1 MRVSFSLLFFA
12 DSLPTGRRATASSV
26 VVVVVFVV
34 FVVVFVVVVAAAAA
48 AAGATKPLPLQQAR
62 ELCQNMSS
70 QQRRSLD
77 PRNPANAAALR
88 SFQMQNQ
95 IRQNTMKLNDQFA
108 DLARW
113 EKAIKRKD
121 AELVEKGMAARS
133 RNSVPVRGV
142 RGGAAAAAAASSSSS
157 SSLSGAPTTTVRTRL
172 GRGAVSAP
180 IEELQK
186 QQALASQ
193 QQAAPAEAVGSNQAA
208 KPKEGSAASHTY
220 DKGYKK
226 WEKFDVDKAIEE
238 VEVEDVTQSHAQRG
252 GAGGVG
258 PVPAHVVSGDKPKE
272 PVYVAR
278 TMKPTRSA
286 PSDIGEIFELERK
299 KGNDHF
305 GRGEFSAAIQCY
317 TKCIGYDSRNP
328 VVYSNRAAAYLK
340 TKEYLKARSDCDS
353 ALRLDPAHS
362 KSLLR
367 RATANNSLGR
377 HRAALRDLTV
387 ALAAAPSNKR
397 LKSEVQKTKELHRT
411 SIRKAP
417 RWKVDV
423 SFAAGPALP
432 RPVPSKP
439 LSSGQ
444 GVAGD
449 NHSGAIRSQATA
461 APPKKSGLKAI
472 NAVDDGMEDVPI
484 NRRRKETAQKKAS
497 AAKVAVPLTLPNDS
511 AVEHMTSSE
520 TSSSEATSGAAVV
533 PDDQTSTSNETMGVQ
548 AQEPSS
554 IEEAAAPSPQSP
566 AQRQAA
572 AAANTASAAAARRA
586 FIEKASSPKTNYEF
600 VNCWNGCV
608 IFLFARTNPINLFNI
623 FSAFLRMRTRFTTC
637 GITCLCSAL
646 DARLRTVEEQAFYLR
661 LIPTKNI
668 KAVFKTAPES
678 DVFSSLLQALVVV
691 VKGSERPDNGLPPAK
706 PKPKRAVIF
715 LQRLAASLRFG
726 MAVMLFSD
734 ADKTAITQIVASVK
748 DEGKR
753 KDLSNKYGL

>member
-1 MRVSFSLLFFA
+1 MLSVQSSRCSAASKRVQ
-12 DSLPTGRRATASSV
+12 
-26 VVVVVFVV
+26 
-34 FVVVFVVVVAAAAA
+34 
-48 AAGATKPLPLQQAR
+48 KII
-62 ELCQNMSS
+62 MSS
-70 QQRRSLD
+70 QRRSLD

-121 AELVEKGMAARS
+121 AELVEKGVAARG

-142 RGGAAAAAAASSSSS
+142 RGGSAAASSSD
-157 SSLSGAPTTTVRTRL
+157 APTTTVRTRL

-186 QQALASQ
+186 QQARASQ
-193 QQAAPAEAVGSNQAA
+193 QEQASPAAAAAGLNKAA
-208 KPKEGSAASHTY
+208 KLKEGSAASHTY

-226 WEKFDVDKAIEE
+226 WEKFDVEKAIEE
-238 VEVEDVTQSHAQRG
+238 VEVEDVTQSHVQGG
-252 GAGGVG
+252 GAASGDGVVG
-258 PVPAHVVSGDKPKE
+258 PVPSHVVSGDKPKE

-305 GRGEFSAAIQCY
+305 GRGEFSVAIQCY

-353 ALRLDPAHS
+353 ALRLDPTHG

-439 LSSGQ
+439 VSLEQQAVQEENQNGTVSSQ
-444 GVAGD
+444 
-449 NHSGAIRSQATA
+449 STA
-461 APPKKSGLKAI
+461 AAVPQKKSGLKAI

-484 NRRRKETAQKKAS
+484 NRRRKETARKDAS
-497 AAKVAVPLTLPNDS
+497 APEVAIQAPRSSSTPNESDN
-511 AVEHMTSSE
+511 ERTSLSE
-520 TSSSEATSGAAVV
+520 TSSSEAASGAAVIQDAK
-533 PDDQTSTSNETMGVQ
+533 PSSSSETVAAQ
-548 AQEPSS
+548 AQESS
-554 IEEAAAPSPQSP
+554 SAAVEASASSPQSP

-600 VNCWNGCV
+600 MNCWNGCV
-608 IFLFARTNPINLFNI
+608 CFFVLLCFCSSCFFFFFLLFVC
-623 FSAFLRMRTRFTTC
+623 FSVVSRTRPLSSC
-637 GITCLCSAL
+637 CSAL
-646 DARLRTVEEQAFYLR
+646 
-661 LIPTKNI
+661 
-668 KAVFKTAPES
+668 
-678 DVFSSLLQALVVV
+678 
-691 VKGSERPDNGLPPAK
+691 
-706 PKPKRAVIF
+706 RAC
-715 LQRLAASLRFG
+715 L
-726 MAVMLFSD
+726 
-734 ADKTAITQIVASVK
+734 
-748 DEGKR
+748 
-753 KDLSNKYGL
+753 